1 MSPITHLCASW
12 IIGVKTTDNTR
23 DCRLVA
29 LAGVAP
35 DLDGLG
41 LAVDLTARA
50 FGHQTFLWER
60 FHHVLLHGV
69 FGAVLVAGILALCAK
84 NKLQIAVMALITFH
98 LHLVCDFLGS
108 RGPSANDLWPILYLA
123 PFFQEPA
130 WIWSA
135 QWRLDGWQN
144 KVLTFG
150 LLLWIFQIAI
160 SKGTSVV
167 SVFSQKAD
175 AVFVQVVRGWWA
187 RFSRKSQPV

>member
-1 MSPITHLCASW
+1 MTNNA
-12 IIGVKTTDNTR
+12 R

-41 LAVDLTARA
+41 LALDLTARA
-50 FGHQTFLWER
+50 FGQQTFLWER
-60 FHHVLLHGV
+60 FHHVLFHGA
-69 FGAVLVAGILALCAK
+69 FGAVLIAGILALFAR
-84 NKLQIAVMALITFH
+84 NKLRVTLLALITFH
-98 LHLVCDFLGS
+98 LHLVCDFAGS
-108 RGPSANDLWPILYLA
+108 RGPSAGDLWPILYFA
-123 PFFQEPA
+123 PFLQQPA
-130 WIWSA
+130 WLWSG

-160 SKGTSVV
+160 SKGRSVV
-167 SVFSQKAD
+167 GVFSEKAD

-187 RFSRKSQPV
+187 RLSRKSPSNHVR